1 MYNQEEYNNYLTDK
15 SQIINLVEEIYKR
28 ASNAAYDAGYAKGC
42 DEGKKVYSEELS
54 RCRKDLATSSRE
66 VERLAHEL
74 SSNNKQIDRWRTE
87 ADRVIKRYPVPIGN
101 LLYTLD
107 HKRRKVVTYVCI
119 GYRNCPITGEALIR
133 VKRYLTP
140 SFPKS
145 IPARIVGTQWFLSK
159 TDAENKCREG

>member
-1 MYNQEEYNNYLTDK
+1 MYNNDEYNNYLTDK

-28 ASNAAYDAGYAKGC
+28 AGNAAYDAGYAKGY

-54 RCRKDLATSSRE
+54 KCRKELVVSSME
-66 VERLAHEL
+66 VERVTLEL
-74 SSNNKQIDRWRTE
+74 SSSNKQIDRWRTE

-107 HKRRKVVTYVCI
+107 RKRRKVVTYVCI

-145 IPARIVGTQWFLSK
+145 IPARIVGTQWFLSESNAK
-159 TDAENKCREG
+159 AKSEEE